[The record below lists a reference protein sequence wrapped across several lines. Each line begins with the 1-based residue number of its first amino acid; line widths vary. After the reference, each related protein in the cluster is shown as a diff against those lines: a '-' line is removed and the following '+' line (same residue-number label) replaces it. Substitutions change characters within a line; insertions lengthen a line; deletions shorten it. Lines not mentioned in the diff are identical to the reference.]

1 MDNVL
6 VDFQSGL
13 NQIDEQTK
21 LEYEG
26 RLDEIPG
33 IFGLMKPMKGAI
45 DAVNKLSER
54 YDVFILSTAPW
65 KNPSAWSDKVAW
77 VTKYFDNIFHKKL
90 IITHRKDLCKGDYLI
105 DDRGKNGASDFEGEW
120 IQFGSERYPDWN
132 AILEY
137 LLAEDMIEKAEKL
150 AREAHKGQKDKVGG
164 EYIEHPLRVS
174 ARCTD
179 KKAKIAALLHD
190 TIEDTY
196 VTADYLKE
204 LGFSDEIV
212 EAVLALSRK
221 DNETYAQF
229 IIRASKNKIANEV
242 KIADL
247 EDNMDI
253 RRLDDI
259 TDWYVAHE
267 RKYLHAWRYL
277 KGLENDT
284 SLITE

>member
-1 MDNVL
+1 ML
-6 VDFQSGL
+6 
-13 NQIDEQTK
+13 
-21 LEYEG
+21 
-26 RLDEIPG
+26 
-33 IFGLMKPMKGAI
+33 
-45 DAVNKLSER
+45 
-54 YDVFILSTAPW
+54 
-65 KNPSAWSDKVAW
+65 
-77 VTKYFDNIFHKKL
+77 
-90 IITHRKDLCKGDYLI
+90 
-105 DDRGKNGASDFEGEW
+105 
-120 IQFGSERYPDWN
+120 
-132 AILEY
+132 
-137 LLAEDMIEKAEKL
+137 EKAEAL

-164 EYIEHPLRVS
+164 EYIEHPIRVS
-174 ARCTD
+174 ARCIN

-196 VTADYLKE
+196 VTANYLKE
-204 LGFSDEIV
+204 SGFSNDII

-221 DNETYAQF
+221 DGETYAQF
-229 IIRASKNKIANEV
+229 ITRASKNEIAKEV

-277 KGLENDT
+277 KGLEKDT